1 MVVNSKL
8 QQKKELEDF
17 IKTWSDHGDEVAD
30 KVTYW
35 NTLLRIV
42 GVSQDQ
48 IDANTFIKYEY
59 KIKLNT
65 DDNRSFHGAIDAYIP
80 STKVLIEQKSFGV
93 DLFKPENRNNG
104 GETRK
109 VTPFEQAQRYD
120 NHLAKDKKADFIV
133 LSNFSQIVI
142 YDVRH
147 DLSKK
152 PIIIDIAD
160 LPKQLYLLDFLIKDE
175 VKELE
180 KEKQVSLDAG
190 ELVGKIYNELIK
202 QYKDPSTE
210 HAKKSI
216 NKLCVRLVFCLYAE
230 DAGLFGQKS
239 MFHDYLA
246 DVEPNRIGLALRDLF
261 KVLDTKINERD
272 PYLDETNPKLAAFPY
287 VNGGMFS
294 DENIEIPPFT
304 PELKDLLLRKASDD
318 FDWSEISPTI
328 FGAVFESTLNPET
341 RRQGGMHYTSIE
353 NIHKVIDPLFL
364 DDLKAELADIK
375 TIKQSKTQIKRAR
388 EYQRKLSQLTFLDP
402 ACGSGNFLT
411 ETYLSLRKLENEAI
425 QLETGGQ
432 GALDVGQ
439 MEDTILV
446 SIQRFFG
453 IEIND
458 FAVSVAKTALWIAE
472 NQMLEKTKEIVYA
485 NDWNFLPLKTYTHI
499 HEGNALQMDWNKVL
513 ENYACHY
520 IMGNPPFI
528 GARLMDKAQKS
539 DINSIFDKVKGKGN
553 LDYVAGW
560 YKKASDYMQGTNIK
574 CAYVSTNSIVQGQQ
588 PAILFKNLSEYP
600 KFNIIFAYKSFKWNS
615 EATHKAQV
623 HVVIIGFCFFKNK
636 SKYLYDEKG
645 IAKSVSKINAYLSV
659 GDNVF
664 IENRNK
670 PLINVPLMGI
680 GNKPID
686 GGAYLFTEKE
696 KDDFIAKEPKSEKYF
711 RKWYGTRELLN
722 RKPRYC
728 LYVGDCTPRELR
740 SMPNVLKLVE
750 FVRDFRLKSKSSV
763 TNKLADIPTRF
774 HVTNIPDTNYLVI
787 PRISSNKRRYIPICY
802 VNKGDLASDDLLVVP
817 DASMWEFGI
826 LESNVHMAWMRT
838 VAGRLGM
845 GYRYSAKIVYN
856 NFPWPDVS
864 DEQKR
869 EISKTAQGILDS
881 RAKYPD
887 SSLADLY
894 DNLAMPPELRKAH
907 IANDKAVMAVYGMSV
922 KTTSESDA
930 VEKLFEMYQKLT
942 K

>member
-1 MVVNSKL
+1 MAVTNKVG
-8 QQKKELEDF
+8 QKKELADF

-42 GVSQDQ
+42 GVPQDQ

-65 DDNRSFHGAIDAYIP
+65 DDDRSFHGAIDAYIP

-133 LSNFSQIVI
+133 LCNFSQIVI

-152 PIIIDIAD
+152 PIIIDIVD

-190 ELVGKIYNELIK
+190 ELVGKIYNELVK

-216 NKLCVRLVFCLYAE
+216 NQLCVRLVFCLYAE
-230 DAGLFGQKS
+230 DAGLFGQKN

-246 DVEPNRIGLALRDLF
+246 DVEPNRIGLALRELF
-261 KVLDTKINERD
+261 KVLDTKIKERD
-272 PYLDETNPKLAAFPY
+272 PYLDQINPKLAAFPY

-294 DENIEIPPFT
+294 DEDIEIPPFT
-304 PELKDLLLRKASDD
+304 QELKDLLLRKASDD

-364 DDLKAELADIK
+364 DDLKAELAKIK
-375 TIKQSKTQIKRAR
+375 AIKQPATQIKKAR

-425 QLETGGQ
+425 QIETGGQ

-446 SIQRFFG
+446 SIQSFFG

-528 GARLMDKAQKS
+528 GARVQSKDQKADIKELFDNQKG
-539 DINSIFDKVKGKGN
+539 VGN
-553 LDYVAGW
+553 IDYVAGW
-560 YKKASDYMQGTNIK
+560 YVKAIAYMKNTKIN
-574 CAYVSTNSIVQGQQ
+574 ASFVSTNSIIQGEQT
-588 PAILFKNLSEYP
+588 ALIWERLFKNTDLQ
-600 KFNIIFAYKSFKWNS
+600 FNFAYQTFKWDS
-615 EATHKAQV
+615 EAQSKAHV
-623 HVVIIGFCFFKNK
+623 HVVIIGFSCYQNKKAKALYLSNGQSIKVKHINNYLIDAENVYLHNRKDPISAENSINYGSFALDDGNYTISDKEYKELKEKSDIDLYLKPFIGANELLHNKKRYCVWLKGMDATTIRKNK
-636 SKYLYDEKG
+636 EVLKRVE
-645 IAKSVSKINAYLSV
+645 
-659 GDNVF
+659 
-664 IENRNK
+664 
-670 PLINVPLMGI
+670 
-680 GNKPID
+680 
-686 GGAYLFTEKE
+686 
-696 KDDFIAKEPKSEKYF
+696 
-711 RKWYGTRELLN
+711 
-722 RKPRYC
+722 
-728 LYVGDCTPRELR
+728 
-740 SMPNVLKLVE
+740 NVLEWRKN
-750 FVRDFRLKSKSSV
+750 SKRKN
-763 TNKLADIPTRF
+763 TQKLADTPTLFAEIRQ
-774 HVTNIPDTNYLVI
+774 PETNYLAI
-787 PRISSNKRRYIPICY
+787 PTICSEKRRYIPMMYLTPNVI
-802 VNKGDLASDDLLVVP
+802 ASNQLYVVP
-817 DASMWEFGI
+817 NATLYDFGI
-826 LESNVHMAWMRT
+826 LESNVHMAWMRA
-838 VAGRLGM
+838 VAGRLETR
-845 GYRYSAKIVYN
+845 YRYSSKIVYN
-856 NFPWPDVS
+856 NFPWPNPTP
-864 DEQKR
+864 EQKER
-869 EISKTAQGILDS
+869 IAKTAQGILDA
-881 RAKYPD
+881 RAKYPND
-887 SSLADLY
+887 SLADLY
-894 DNLAMPPELRKAH
+894 DNLAMPPELRKAQ
-907 IANDKAVMAVYGMSV
+907 IANNKAVMAVYGMPV

-930 VEKLFEMYQKLT
+930 VAKLFEMYQKLT